1 MQTKHQIQELLSS
14 AGVSPNRRLGQHFL
28 VDLNLMRLLLDAA
41 QISRADVVLEVGCG
55 TGSLTQALAE
65 QAGTVVAVEIDRT
78 LAPIA
83 ESQLAG
89 RENVQ
94 IVNEDILSGKGM
106 LNPAVVEALEQAREE
121 IRRSSTGIPRSGRG
135 QALPVSPTGVS
146 PVEND
151 DVQGQDGP
159 ATHGQDAH
167 ATANRLLTHFPSRR
181 IGPVQRGPGA
191 SLGRL
196 LLVSN
201 LPYDVASPVMIHLA
215 RGPVV
220 ADAMFVTVQKEVAER
235 MTARPGGRDYGT
247 LSIFLQATGDVEIL
261 RVLKPS
267 VFWPPPSVDS
277 ALVRFVRNEPKS
289 RQIEDMETLSD
300 VVGLFMRHRR
310 KMLRACLKSVP
321 PHLGD
326 PDLWMGILERLA
338 IDPTLRPGDLSPAQY
353 VDLAN
358 ARRHSTP

>member
-28 VDLNLMRLLLDAA
+28 VDLNLMRLLVDAA
-41 QISRADVVLEVGCG
+41 QLTGGDVVLEVGCG
-55 TGSLTQALAE
+55 TGSLTEALAE
-65 QAGTVVAVEIDRT
+65 QAGAVVAVEIDRT

-83 ESQLAG
+83 ESQVAG

-94 IVNEDILSGKGM
+94 IINADILSGKGA
-106 LNPAVVEALEQAREE
+106 LNPAVVEALGQAREE
-121 IRRSSTGIPRSGRG
+121 R
-135 QALPVSPTGVS
+135 
-146 PVEND
+146 E
-151 DVQGQDGP
+151 
-159 ATHGQDAH
+159 
-167 ATANRLLTHFPSRR
+167 R
-181 IGPVQRGPGA
+181 IGPIGPMPGA
-191 SLGRL
+191 SQGSQVRL

-215 RGPVV
+215 KGPLV

-235 MTARPGGRDYGT
+235 MAAAPGGRDYGT
-247 LSIFLQATGDVEIL
+247 LSIFLQAAGEVEIL

-277 ALVRFVRNEPKS
+277 ALVRFVRNESKS
-289 RQIEDMETLSD
+289 RQIEDMAILSD
-300 VVGLFMRHRR
+300 VVSLFIGHRR

-326 PDLWMGILERLA
+326 ADLWLRILEQHA
-338 IDPTLRPGDLSPAQY
+338 IDPTLRPGELTPAQY

-358 ARRHSTP
+358 ACRRSAM